1 MCTQES
7 YYCTLSPLVCRSLGC
22 IRMLVFCSFVKKY
35 FLSDGGMSMEEATSR
50 QNELEE
56 DHKRASN
63 HVEELQ
69 EKLQQHKDRLQ
80 RLRDRKFKLSTEL
93 LNVRQLYEY

>member
-1 MCTQES
+1 
-7 YYCTLSPLVCRSLGC
+7 
-22 IRMLVFCSFVKKY
+22 
-35 FLSDGGMSMEEATSR
+35 MEEATAR

-63 HVEELQ
+63 QVEVVQ

-93 LNVRQLYEY
+93 LNVIFLYEYRLL

>member
-1 MCTQES
+1 
-7 YYCTLSPLVCRSLGC
+7 
-22 IRMLVFCSFVKKY
+22 
-35 FLSDGGMSMEEATSR
+35 MEEATSR

-63 HVEELQ
+63 QVEELQ

-93 LNVRQLYEY
+93 LNVRLLYEY